1 MTSQKAKILL
11 VDDHTLILQGIKHV
25 VSQMPEIEKVY
36 TASSGAEA
44 MLLIDM
50 QPFDIYLL
58 DVELP
63 DTNGFELIDKILQ
76 KHPEARILV
85 NTMHEEIWILKRLT
99 KASIS
104 GAILKSADINE
115 LTLAIQTILKGGQ
128 YLCKRF
134 KTILNRMQTEE
145 QIKEQLTLREMEVL
159 QAIAKGFN
167 TREIA
172 DLLHVSV
179 YLSFS
184 RKCKSVHPYG
194 IDQGREIFQVLPFQA
209 CINHIKMTDVIT
221 PFQHSSFFQIKVGAR
236 FEKK

>member
-1 MTSQKAKILL
+1 MTSPKAKILL

-44 MLLIDM
+44 MLLIAM

-63 DTNGFELIDKILQ
+63 DTNGFELIETILQ
-76 KHPEARILV
+76 KHPEARILI

-134 KTILNRMQTEE
+134 KSILNRMQ
-145 QIKEQLTLREMEVL
+145 KQLTLREMEVL

-172 DLLHVSV
+172 ELLYVSNNTIETHRKSLMSKLEARNAVDLVLKAIN
-179 YLSFS
+179 L
-184 RKCKSVHPYG
+184 G
-194 IDQGREIFQVLPFQA
+194 IIPLDS
-209 CINHIKMTDVIT
+209 K
-221 PFQHSSFFQIKVGAR
+221 
-236 FEKK
+236 

>member
-1 MTSQKAKILL
+1 MTSPKAKILL

-44 MLLIDM
+44 MLLIAM

-63 DTNGFELIDKILQ
+63 DTNGFELIETILQ
-76 KHPEARILV
+76 KHPEARILI

-134 KTILNRMQTEE
+134 KSILNRMQTE
-145 QIKEQLTLREMEVL
+145 EQLTLREMEVL

-172 DLLHVSV
+172 ELLHVSNNTIETH
-179 YLSFS
+179 
-184 RKCKSVHPYG
+184 RKSLMSKLEARNAVDLVLKAINLG
-194 IDQGREIFQVLPFQA
+194 IIPLDS
-209 CINHIKMTDVIT
+209 K
-221 PFQHSSFFQIKVGAR
+221 
-236 FEKK
+236 

>member
-1 MTSQKAKILL
+1 MTSQKARILL

-36 TASSGAEA
+36 TASSGTEA

-128 YLCKRF
+128 YLCKTVQNDFKPDANRGTNQGTAHAKRDGSIASHCQRIQHKRNCRF
-134 KTILNRMQTEE
+134 T
-145 QIKEQLTLREMEVL
+145 
-159 QAIAKGFN
+159 
-167 TREIA
+167 
-172 DLLHVSV
+172 S
-179 YLSFS
+179 
-184 RKCKSVHPYG
+184 C
-194 IDQGREIFQVLPFQA
+194 FQQY
-209 CINHIKMTDVIT
+209 D
-221 PFQHSSFFQIKVGAR
+221 
-236 FEKK
+236 

>member
-134 KTILNRMQTEE
+134 KTILNRM
-145 QIKEQLTLREMEVL
+145 EVL

-172 DLLHVSV
+172 DLLHVSNNTIETH
-179 YLSFS
+179 
-184 RKCKSVHPYG
+184 RKSLMSKLEARNAVDLVLKAINLG
-194 IDQGREIFQVLPFQA
+194 IIPLDS
-209 CINHIKMTDVIT
+209 K
-221 PFQHSSFFQIKVGAR
+221 
-236 FEKK
+236 

>member
-58 DVELP
+58 DV
-63 DTNGFELIDKILQ
+63 ELIDKILQ

-172 DLLHVSV
+172 DLLHVSNNTIETH
-179 YLSFS
+179 
-184 RKCKSVHPYG
+184 RKSLMSKLEARNAVDLVLKAINLG
-194 IDQGREIFQVLPFQA
+194 IIPLDS
-209 CINHIKMTDVIT
+209 K
-221 PFQHSSFFQIKVGAR
+221 
-236 FEKK
+236 

>member
-1 MTSQKAKILL
+1 
-11 VDDHTLILQGIKHV
+11 
-25 VSQMPEIEKVY
+25 
-36 TASSGAEA
+36 
-44 MLLIDM
+44 MLLIAM

-63 DTNGFELIDKILQ
+63 DTNGFELIETILQ
-76 KHPEARILV
+76 KHPEARILI

-104 GAILKSADINE
+104 GAILKSADIHE

-134 KTILNRMQTEE
+134 KSILNRMQTEE

-172 DLLHVSV
+172 ELLHVSNNTIETH
-179 YLSFS
+179 
-184 RKCKSVHPYG
+184 RKSLMSKLEARNAVDLVLKAINLG
-194 IDQGREIFQVLPFQA
+194 IIPLDS
-209 CINHIKMTDVIT
+209 K
-221 PFQHSSFFQIKVGAR
+221 
-236 FEKK
+236 

>member
-1 MTSQKAKILL
+1 MMETEEKYKVVI
-11 VDDHTLILQGIKHV
+11 VDDERTAIDALRRELEPYREFEVKGI
-25 VSQMPEIEKVY
+25 
-36 TASSGAEA
+36 AGNGAKGKKMIMELHPD
-44 MLLIDM
+44 LL
-50 QPFDIYLL
+50 FL

-172 DLLHVSV
+172 DLLHVSNNTIETH
-179 YLSFS
+179 
-184 RKCKSVHPYG
+184 RKSLMSKLEARNAVDLVLKAINLG
-194 IDQGREIFQVLPFQA
+194 IIPLDS
-209 CINHIKMTDVIT
+209 K
-221 PFQHSSFFQIKVGAR
+221 
-236 FEKK
+236 

>member
-1 MTSQKAKILL
+1 MTSPKAKILL

-44 MLLIDM
+44 MLLIAM

-63 DTNGFELIDKILQ
+63 DTNGFELIETILQ
-76 KHPEARILV
+76 KHPEARILI

-134 KTILNRMQTEE
+134 KSILNRM

-172 DLLHVSV
+172 ELLHVSNNTIETH
-179 YLSFS
+179 
-184 RKCKSVHPYG
+184 RKSLMSKLEARNAVDLVLKAINLG
-194 IDQGREIFQVLPFQA
+194 IIPLDS
-209 CINHIKMTDVIT
+209 K
-221 PFQHSSFFQIKVGAR
+221 
-236 FEKK
+236 

>member
-1 MTSQKAKILL
+1 MTSPKAKILL

-44 MLLIDM
+44 MLLIAM

-63 DTNGFELIDKILQ
+63 DTNGFELIETILQ
-76 KHPEARILV
+76 KHPKARILI

-134 KTILNRMQTEE
+134 KSILNRMQTE
-145 QIKEQLTLREMEVL
+145 EQLTLREMEVL

-172 DLLHVSV
+172 ELLHVSNNTIETH
-179 YLSFS
+179 
-184 RKCKSVHPYG
+184 RKSLMSKLEARNAVDLVLKAINLG
-194 IDQGREIFQVLPFQA
+194 IIPLDS
-209 CINHIKMTDVIT
+209 K
-221 PFQHSSFFQIKVGAR
+221 
-236 FEKK
+236 

>member
-1 MTSQKAKILL
+1 MTSPKAKILL

-44 MLLIDM
+44 MLLIAM

-63 DTNGFELIDKILQ
+63 DTNGFELIETILQ
-76 KHPEARILV
+76 KHPEARILI

-115 LTLAIQTILKGGQ
+115 LTLAIQTILKRGQ

-134 KTILNRMQTEE
+134 KSILNRMQTEE

-172 DLLHVSV
+172 ELLYVSNNTIETHRKSLMSKLEARNAVDLVLKAIN
-179 YLSFS
+179 L
-184 RKCKSVHPYG
+184 G
-194 IDQGREIFQVLPFQA
+194 IIPLDS
-209 CINHIKMTDVIT
+209 K
-221 PFQHSSFFQIKVGAR
+221 
-236 FEKK
+236 